1 MDRKCRF
8 HRQWGYTDFPHT
20 YTMVVMTPVI
30 HHLHIFASHSV
41 TSEPVETAALLAVF
55 GILSLIAVLSSRAAD
70 RVGIPAVLLL
80 LVLGMLAG
88 PQGFAGIHFQNFHF
102 AFRLGTV
109 ALILI
114 LFEGGLTTPAAA
126 VKSVLLPASLLAT
139 VGVALTAIII
149 AMAGHVMGLNWP
161 DAMLIGAVV
170 SSTDAA
176 AVFSV
181 LHAGCLCLKPK
192 LSRTLE
198 VESCINDPM
207 AAILTTMVIE
217 ILSHQHPAIGWLL
230 LQVPIQLIV
239 GGAVGA
245 MLGLLA
251 RYILRRMPLPST
263 GLIPAFTLAMAILS
277 YGSATILEGSGF
289 LAVYAT
295 ALFMD
300 ASSLPFRS
308 GLLRVHS
315 ALAWLGQI
323 GMFLMLGLLILPAQ
337 LAHVAWLGLGIA
349 FALALIARPLAT
361 AVCLL
366 PLRFS
371 VAETCYIGWCGLRG
385 AVPIILATFPMMAH
399 LPGAQRVFTIV
410 FFVVVVNT
418 LIPGA
423 TIRWVTRLLGF
434 GQQEK
439 PAPETVLEINSTRPL
454 GGQLGSFFIEPAA
467 AVCGAAL
474 RELEFPTGTSVMLI
488 VRDNQLV
495 APRGDTVIQTGDH
508 VYMFFQPKDKALI
521 DLLFGRAED

>member
-1 MDRKCRF
+1 
-8 HRQWGYTDFPHT
+8 
-20 YTMVVMTPVI
+20 MTPGVQNL
-30 HHLHIFASHSV
+30 HLFAAHSV
-41 TSEPVETAALLAVF
+41 TSEPLETAALLAVF
-55 GILSLIAVLSSRAAD
+55 GVLSLIAVLSSRAAD
-70 RVGIPAVLLL
+70 RVGVPAVLLL

-114 LFEGGLTTPAAA
+114 LFEGGLTTPMAA

-149 AMAGHVMGLNWP
+149 ALTAHIMGLNWSE
-161 DAMLIGAVV
+161 AMLIGAVV

-181 LHAGCLCLKPK
+181 LHAGRLRLKPR

-207 AAILTTMVIE
+207 AVILTTMVIE
-217 ILSHQHPAIGWLL
+217 LISRHAIAVGWLL
-230 LQVPIQLIV
+230 LQVPIQLVI
-239 GGAVGA
+239 GGVVGA
-245 MLGLLA
+245 LLGLAA

-277 YGSATILEGSGF
+277 YGAATILAGSGF

-300 ASSLPFRS
+300 ASNLPFRS

-323 GMFLMLGLLILPAQ
+323 GMFLMLGLLILPSQ
-337 LAHVAWLGLGIA
+337 LAHVTWMGLGIA
-349 FALALIARPLAT
+349 FALALVARPLAV
-361 AVCLL
+361 AACLL
-366 PLRFS
+366 PLRYS
-371 VAETCYIGWCGLRG
+371 RVETLYLGWTGLRG

-399 LPGAQRVFTIV
+399 LPGAQKVFTIV

-423 TIRWVTRLLGF
+423 TIRWVTRRLALG
-434 GQQEK
+434 QEEK
-439 PAPETVLEINSTRPL
+439 PAPEAVLEINSAQEL
-454 GGQLGSFFIEPAA
+454 GGELVSFFIEPSA

-474 RELEFPTGTSVMLI
+474 RELEFPTGASVMLI
-488 VRDNQLV
+488 VRHNQLI

-508 VYMFFQPKDKALI
+508 VYMFFQQQDRSLM
-521 DLLFGRAED
+521 DLLFGRSEDGGFS

>member
-1 MDRKCRF
+1 
-8 HRQWGYTDFPHT
+8 
-20 YTMVVMTPVI
+20 MVTMTPVI
-30 HHLHIFASHSV
+30 HNLHLFASHSV
-41 TSEPVETAALLAVF
+41 TSEPLETAALLAVF
-55 GILSLIAVLSSRAAD
+55 GILSLIAVLSNRAAD

-114 LFEGGLTTPAAA
+114 LFEGGLTTPLAA

-139 VGVALTAIII
+139 VGVALTAVII
-149 AMAGHVMGLNWP
+149 ALAAHVMGLNWSE
-161 DAMLIGAVV
+161 AMLIGAVV

-181 LHAGCLCLKPK
+181 LHAGRLRLKPR

-207 AAILTTMVIE
+207 AVILTTMVIE
-217 ILSHQHPAIGWLL
+217 VLSRQRPAIGWLV

-239 GGAVGA
+239 GGTVGA
-245 MLGLLA
+245 LLGMA
-251 RYILRRMPLPST
+251 GRYILRRMPLPST
-263 GLIPAFTLAMAILS
+263 GLLPAFTLAMAILS

-323 GMFLMLGLLILPAQ
+323 GMFLMLGLLILPSQ
-337 LAHVAWLGLGIA
+337 LTHVAWLGLALA
-349 FALALIARPLAT
+349 FALALVARPLA
-361 AVCLL
+361 AAICLL

-371 VAETCYIGWCGLRG
+371 ILETLYIGWTGLRG

-418 LIPGA
+418 VIPGA
-423 TIRWVTRLLGF
+423 TIRWVTRRLGF
-434 GQQEK
+434 GQEEK
-439 PAPETVLEINSTRPL
+439 PSPEAVLEINSTRPL
-454 GGQLGSFFIEPAA
+454 GGELASFFIEPSA

-474 RELEFPTGTSVMLI
+474 RELEFPTGASVMLI
-488 VRDNQLV
+488 VRNNQLI

-508 VYMFFQPKDKALI
+508 VYMFFQPMDRSLM
-521 DLLFGRAED
+521 DLLFGRAEDGGLV

>member
-1 MDRKCRF
+1 
-8 HRQWGYTDFPHT
+8 
-20 YTMVVMTPVI
+20 MTSAI
-30 HHLHIFASHSV
+30 HHVHLFASHSV
-41 TSEPVETAALLAVF
+41 ASEPLETAALLAVF

-70 RVGIPAVLLL
+70 RIGVPAVLLL

-88 PQGFAGIHFQNFHF
+88 PEGFAGIHFQNFHF
-102 AFRLGTV
+102 AFRLGTM

-114 LFEGGLTTPAAA
+114 LFEGGLTTPLRA
-126 VKSVLLPASLLAT
+126 VKSVLFPASLLAT
-139 VGVALTAIII
+139 VGVTLTAVII
-149 AMAGHVMGLNWP
+149 AWSGHLMGLNWP
-161 DAMLIGAVV
+161 EAMLIGAVV

-181 LHAGCLCLKPK
+181 LHAGRLRLKPR

-207 AAILTTMVIE
+207 AVILTTIVIE
-217 ILSHQHPAIGWLL
+217 SLSQQQPAIGWMLM
-230 LQVPIQLIV
+230 QVPIQLVVGGIV
-239 GGAVGA
+239 GAL
-245 MLGLLA
+245 LGVAA

-277 YGSATILEGSGF
+277 YGSATILQGSGF

-323 GMFLMLGLLILPAQ
+323 GMFLMLGLLILPSQ
-337 LAHVAWLGLGIA
+337 LAHVTWIGLGIA
-349 FALALIARPLAT
+349 MILALVARPV
-361 AVCLL
+361 AVAACLL

-371 VAETCYIGWCGLRG
+371 IVETLYIGWTGLRG

-399 LPGAQRVFTIV
+399 LPGSQSVFTIV

-423 TIRWVTRLLGF
+423 TIRWVTRKLGL
-434 GQQEK
+434 GQEEK
-439 PAPETVLEINSTRPL
+439 PSPEAVLEINSGRPL
-454 GGQLGSFFIEPAA
+454 GGELVSFLIEPSA

-474 RELEFPTGTSVMLI
+474 RELEFPTGASVMLI
-488 VRDNQLV
+488 VRSDQLI
-495 APRGDTVIQTGDH
+495 APRGDTVLQIGDH
-508 VYMFFQPKDKALI
+508 VYMFFKNQDRPLM
-521 DLLFGRAED
+521 DLLFGRPENDAYS